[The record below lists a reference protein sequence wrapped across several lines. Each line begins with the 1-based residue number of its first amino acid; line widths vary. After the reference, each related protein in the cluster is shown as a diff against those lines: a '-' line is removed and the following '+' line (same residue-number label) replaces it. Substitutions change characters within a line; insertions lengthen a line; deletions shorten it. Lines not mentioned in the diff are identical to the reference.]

1 MGALLTDRAEQQAGE
16 AAVPTRADDKQVGLP
31 RRVDE
36 HCRRASLDDAT
47 LDHDAVG
54 IGHDLVQCGFEGKL
68 GSATKLAEISPD
80 HGGVALDPQT
90 ADVAVLPE

>member
-1 MGALLTDRAEQQAGE
+1 MDDHDGTGSVVGALLTDRAEQQAGD
-16 AAVPTRADDKQVGLP
+16 AAAPARADDKQVGLP

-54 IGHDLVQCGFEGKL
+54 IGRDLVQCGFEGEL
-68 GSATKLAEISPD
+68 AVRRSSLRSAPTM
-80 HGGVALDPQT
+80 GT
-90 ADVAVLPE
+90 